1 MELKEL
7 GQLLKEYNSR
17 VYRIR
22 RLTNGK
28 EVFKVRW

>member
-7 GQLLKEYNSR
+7 GQLLKEYNNR
-17 VYRIR
+17 IYRIR
-22 RLTNGK
+22 GLTNGK